1 MSKAPLSSKPSTASD
16 ADHGT
21 ARSPRGRRLFWLCLA
36 LGLLA
41 LILLVWFFGLTWW
54 TLLIGVLV
62 IGCPAVMVWLMS
74 GGIDTLPKP
83 PRSDR

>member
-1 MSKAPLSSKPSTASD
+1 MMHRLPLHGGIQMHQTPLSPRPD
-16 ADHGT
+16 AEPDQ
-21 ARSPRGRRLFWLCLA
+21 RSILNQKMRLFWLCLA

-62 IGCPAVMVWLMS
+62 IGCPVVMAWILL
-74 GGIDTLPKP
+74 GGFD
-83 PRSDR
+83 

>member
-1 MSKAPLSSKPSTASD
+1 MLKQKM
-16 ADHGT
+16 
-21 ARSPRGRRLFWLCLA
+21 RLFWLCLA

-62 IGCPAVMVWLMS
+62 IGCPVVMAWILL
-74 GGIDTLPKP
+74 GGFD
-83 PRSDR
+83 

>member
-1 MSKAPLSSKPSTASD
+1 MFMRQSPLSPKPDVQPDDRREASMLKQKM
-16 ADHGT
+16 
-21 ARSPRGRRLFWLCLA
+21 RLFWLCLA

-62 IGCPAVMVWLMS
+62 IGCPVVMAWILL
-74 GGIDTLPKP
+74 GGFD
-83 PRSDR
+83 